1 VEEEMIGDLSDE
13 DVDNLGVVLFVKSL
27 ASLLKDDEGVIVHHN
42 DKAYAVF
49 KNSMEGTISVIED
62 EDYLKMDDGTL
73 MWMHY
78 EGSHAPEP
86 GFDDEIVGADVTK
99 H

>member
-1 VEEEMIGDLSDE
+1 MIGDLSDE

-27 ASLLKDDEGVIVHHN
+27 ASVLKDDEGVIIHH
-42 DKAYAVF
+42 DGKGYAVF
-49 KNSMEGTISVIED
+49 KNSMENTISVIED
-62 EDYLKMDDGTL
+62 DDYLELEDGTM

-78 EGSHAPEP
+78 DGTKAPDP
-86 GFDDEIVGADVTK
+86 GFADQIVGGDETR